1 MGWPGP
7 MTYRQCLAWETWL
20 EQEMNNPGRLEFY
33 LMRLMWETR
42 YSALRTVPKAKIPS
56 TIDTEQFKVKI
67 VRKNMNESNPNAQN
81 QQGSDQQQLSQSESI
96 RAQDGI
102 VRTEADKR
110 RIYSQQQSA
119 LRIAEL
125 KALGVKVVDQHGNP
139 V

>member
-1 MGWPGP
+1 MMGWPGP
-7 MTYRQCLAWETWL
+7 MTYRQYLAWEAWL

-56 TIDTEQFKVKI
+56 TIDTEQFRVKI
-67 VRKNMNESNPNAQN
+67 VRKNMNESNNTAVQS
-81 QQGSDQQQLSQSESI
+81 QQGSDQQQLS
-96 RAQDGI
+96 QDGI